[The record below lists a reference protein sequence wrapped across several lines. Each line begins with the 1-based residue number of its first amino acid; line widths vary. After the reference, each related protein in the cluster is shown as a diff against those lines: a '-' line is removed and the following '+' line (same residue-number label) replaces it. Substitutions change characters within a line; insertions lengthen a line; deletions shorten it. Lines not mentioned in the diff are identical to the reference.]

1 MDSSFFQYPN
11 LQFSPA
17 QSSSSYV
24 SQENFSP
31 EYFNYQNQALPFN
44 ENDSQE
50 MLLLGV
56 LNQAPANYFDTTSVN
71 SFGDDNEVN
80 SQANEKG
87 TGKEI
92 SYRGVRKR
100 PWGKYAAEIRDSTRN
115 GVRVWLGTFD
125 TAEAA
130 ALAYDQA
137 ALAMRGPM
145 AILNFPMD
153 KVYESLQE
161 MNYGF
166 EEGYSPVLTM
176 KKRYS
181 MMAKRSGSKKKKEK
195 EMVMENILVLE
206 DLGADYL
213 EELLSI
219 SESSATPY
227 WLEPAL
233 MINIQELSRID
244 VVHSDTLSVS
254 SKVKQAL
261 STLDWA
267 LRCGTMRPPKVAAS
281 AKWASPCLLND
292 IIKLT
297 QDRLKISSDLAAMA
311 HLLI

>member
-1 MDSSFFQYPN
+1 MDSTFFQYPN
-11 LQFSPA
+11 LQFYPE
-17 QSSSSYV
+17 SSSFYI
-24 SQENFSP
+24 SQENYSP
-31 EYFNYQNQALPFN
+31 HQSFNYLHNQALPFN

-50 MLLLGV
+50 KLLLGV
-56 LNQAPANYFDTTSVN
+56 LNQAPLN
-71 SFGDDNEVN
+71 SFDDHEVN
-80 SQANEKG
+80 SKANEEE
-87 TGKEI
+87 TGKEV

-166 EEGYSPVLTM
+166 EEGCSPVLTM
-176 KKRYS
+176 KERYS
-181 MMAKRSGSKKKKEK
+181 MKSKRSSNKKVKKEK
-195 EMVMENILVLE
+195 EREMENILVFE

-219 SESSATPY
+219 SESATPY
-227 WLEPAL
+227 W
-233 MINIQELSRID
+233 
-244 VVHSDTLSVS
+244 
-254 SKVKQAL
+254 
-261 STLDWA
+261 
-267 LRCGTMRPPKVAAS
+267 
-281 AKWASPCLLND
+281 
-292 IIKLT
+292 
-297 QDRLKISSDLAAMA
+297 
-311 HLLI
+311 